1 MSPQNFFFFTSL
13 FFHAVGAL
21 FTMARICK
29 VVGNQSLERG
39 MQNGMFYLGAPPNI
53 NLSLRLFLL
62 QQLKQICN

>member
-1 MSPQNFFFFTSL
+1 MSPQNFFFFTSF

-29 VVGNQSLERG
+29 AVGNQSLERG

-53 NLSLRLFLL
+53 NLSL
-62 QQLKQICN
+62 